1 MRKAKFPLVS
11 LNDVAANLS
20 GWGGDREG
28 DMAVGVWKIMSQGG
42 KINGD

>member
-1 MRKAKFPLVS
+1 MMWLPTSR
-11 LNDVAANLS
+11 
-20 GWGGDREG
+20 GGGGGREG